1 MNIPWVIKYRP
12 KHLNE
17 VVGNEQAKENLLKW
31 LKSLNQGKNVKKAAL
46 LYGPPGTGKTVTV
59 EALARDLGYDLIE
72 INASD
77 KRNSDELMRIAG
89 SAAAQGG
96 LIDKKRLILL
106 DEIDG
111 INLEEDR
118 GAIAA
123 VNQIIKETHYPILLT
138 ANDIWNP
145 KIAPLRNLCEL
156 IEFKRLTSKA
166 CLSYL
171 KKICL
176 NEGVKAEDE
185 ALKFI
190 IERNKGDMRSIIN
203 DLETLCIGRKELT
216 INDVSWLSLRDRKEN
231 VFTALT
237 FVFSGKNCALARKAV
252 DLADID
258 YEMLFE
264 WIYENVPHQLTDV
277 QDLYNAM
284 ESLAKSNLYLT
295 RVKRNQNWDL
305 LPYALNLMTIGVCA
319 SKKKTKPKFTPLR
332 FPERIKYLAKSR
344 AEREIKARIGKLIG
358 EKAHLSI
365 QKSIKHY
372 LPYIKFIFKHNQ
384 KLAKK
389 ISEELEFDDEAKS
402 FLKK

>member
-1 MNIPWVIKYRP
+1 MKYRP

-17 VVGNEQAKENLLKW
+17 VVGNEQAKENLLNW

-89 SAAAQGG
+89 SAASQGE
-96 LIDKKRLILL
+96 LINKKRLILL

-111 INLEEDR
+111 VNLEEDR

-123 VNQIIKETHYPILLT
+123 VNQIIKESHYPIVLT
-138 ANDIWNP
+138 ANDAWNP

-156 IEFKRLTSKA
+156 IEFKRLTYKA
-166 CLSYL
+166 CASYL

-176 NEGVKAEDE
+176 NEGVKVEDE

-190 IERNKGDMRSIIN
+190 VERNKGDMRSIIN

-216 INDVSWLSLRDRKEN
+216 INDASWLSLRDRKEN
-231 VFTALT
+231 IFTALS
-237 FVFSGKNCALARKAV
+237 FVFSGKNCASARKAV
-252 DLADID
+252 DLVDID

-264 WIYENVPHQLTDV
+264 WIYENAPYQLTDA
-277 QDLYNAM
+277 QDLCDAM
-284 ESLAKSNLYLT
+284 EALAKSNLYLT
-295 RVKRNQNWDL
+295 RIKKNQNWDL
-305 LPYALNLMTIGVCA
+305 LPYALNLMTIGVCS
-319 SKKKTKPKFTPLR
+319 SKKRSKPKFTPLK
-332 FPERIKYLAKSR
+332 FPERIRYLAESR
-344 AEREIKARIGKLIG
+344 AEREIKARIGKLMG
-358 EKAHLSI
+358 EKLHLSI
-365 QKSIKHY
+365 QKSIKYY

-384 KLAKK
+384 RLAEK
-389 ISEELEFDDEAKS
+389 ISEEFEFDDEAKK